1 MRALKEG
8 DLKSSLFLKAYL
20 DGLYLALS
28 CQSRELQRSGTDSG
42 DGSALSSLVSSAFGL
57 TAVHR

>member
-1 MRALKEG
+1 MVALNSLVVARLGEG
-8 DLKSSLFLKAYL
+8 L